1 MDTLE
6 HMSNVPSRERS
17 RSSDVPEGQEAPKPT
32 YAYLGPEG
40 TFSEAALRA
49 MAPEARGLPCVN
61 IPAAMEAVR
70 SGEAEAAVV
79 PLENSLE
86 GAITVTLDEF
96 AWGEHLLITGEL
108 LLPVQFSLLA
118 REGMEL
124 GDIKRVVSHPAAITQ
139 CRNFLARELPD
150 AVVIPAA
157 STAGA
162 ARDVSEPGS
171 PFDAAIA
178 DPIAAEVYGLVEVAK
193 NIGDRKDTVTRFVRV
208 ERPGPLPEP
217 TGADRTSVVAFL
229 KDDHPGALLEMLHEF
244 SVRGINLTRIE
255 SRPTRDGI
263 GRYFFHFDCE
273 GHIAEARVGDALAG
287 LHRICAEVRFLGSYP
302 RADAVQPKIKP
313 GTSDEAFAE
322 AAEWLRRMRAGQV

>member
-1 MDTLE
+1 
-6 HMSNVPSRERS
+6 MSNAPSRELT
-17 RSSDVPEGQEAPKPT
+17 RSSAVPGGQSARMPT
-32 YAYLGPEG
+32 IAFLGPEG
-40 TFSEAALRA
+40 TFAEAALRI

-61 IPAAMEAVR
+61 IPAAMEAAR
-70 SGEAEAAVV
+70 TGEADAAVV

-118 REGMEL
+118 REGTGL
-124 GDIKRVVSHPAAITQ
+124 GDIKRVISHPAAITQ

-150 AVVIPAA
+150 AVVIAAA

-171 PFDAAIA
+171 PYDAAIA
-178 DPIAAEVYGLVEVAK
+178 DPIAAEHYGLVEVAA
-193 NIGDRKDTVTRFVRV
+193 NIGDRSDTVTRFVRV
-208 ERPGPLPEP
+208 ERPGPLPPP
-217 TGADRTSVVAFL
+217 TGADRTSLVAFL
-229 KDDHPGALLEMLHEF
+229 KDDHPGALLEMLSEF
-244 SVRGINLTRIE
+244 AVRGINLTRIE

-273 GHIAEARVGDALAG
+273 GHIADARVGDALAG
-287 LHRICAEVRFLGSYP
+287 LHRICAELRFLGSYP
-302 RADAVQPKIKP
+302 RADAVRPDIKP
-313 GTSDEAFAE
+313 GATDEAFAE
-322 AAEWLRRMRAGQV
+322 AAAWLDRMRSGRF